1 MLPEPAEYDAPPME
15 DDILPIEDDALPTG
29 GDGQLAV
36 RRRKK
41 RRRLPGS
48 QHFGLIG
55 ALFGVGLVVSQLTP
69 FFLRTQNLLNV
80 GTAVS
85 FTGIVAAITTAVLIG
100 GGLDL
105 SIAAVMA
112 FSGTIV
118 AVTLDNGASAPVA
131 IILALGACTLIGLV
145 NGVLISYGGIN
156 PFVITV
162 GMQFLVRGFA
172 YYITDGRVVRVVSS
186 KVRYLGQGELFGVPV
201 PLWLMFVVFGIVGWL
216 LHATVWG
223 RHWYAIGGTPGGAM
237 ARLAG
242 IPVQRRRLQLYV
254 FSSLAAGVS
263 GVLVAGF
270 TTVGDANGLAGLE
283 LSILAGVILGG
294 TALTGGRG
302 TVFGTLL
309 GVVLIGIISNA
320 IQLLNLGVSAQFLF
334 LGTALLFAVT
344 YDHLRTKGWGKS

>member
-1 MLPEPAEYDAPPME
+1 M
-15 DDILPIEDDALPTG
+15 
-29 GDGQLAV
+29 
-36 RRRKK
+36 RRKI
-41 RRRLPGS
+41 PGT

-69 FFLRTQNLLNV
+69 FFLKTQNLLNV

-118 AVTLDNGASAPVA
+118 AVGIDNGLSVPVT
-131 IILALGACTLIGLV
+131 ILLALGASGLIGLA
-145 NGVLISYGGIN
+145 NGGLISYGGIN

-172 YYITDGRVVRVVSS
+172 YQVTDGRVVRVTSEEI
-186 KVRYLGQGELFGVPV
+186 RYLGQGKLLDVPV
-201 PLWLMFVVFGIVGWL
+201 PLWIMLAVFGIVGWL
-216 LHATVWG
+216 LHTTVWG

-242 IPVQRRRLQLYV
+242 IPVKRRRLQLYIL
-254 FSSLAAGVS
+254 SSLAAGLS

-309 GVVLIGIISNA
+309 GVALIGIIDNA
-320 IQLLNLGVSAQFLF
+320 IQLLNYGISAQFLF
-334 LGTALLFAVT
+334 LGTALLLAVV
-344 YDHLRTKGWGKS
+344 YDHVRTKGWGGS

>member
-1 MLPEPAEYDAPPME
+1 MSTQEQTDGDTAQPRR
-15 DDILPIEDDALPTG
+15 DDDLSVEGEGPSGFAK
-29 GDGQLAV
+29 
-36 RRRKK
+36 R
-41 RRRLPGS
+41 RRRLPGA

-55 ALFGVGLVVSQLTP
+55 ALFGVGLVVSRLTP
-69 FFLRTQNLLNV
+69 FFLGTQNLLNV
-80 GTAVS
+80 LTAVS

-118 AVTLDNGASAPVA
+118 AVALDNGANAAVA
-131 IILALGACTLIGLV
+131 IALALGASALV
-145 NGVLISYGGIN
+145 GFANGGLISYGGIN

-172 YYITDGRVVRVVSS
+172 FRVTGGRVVRVVSS
-186 KVRYLGQGELFGVPV
+186 DVRYLGQGDLLGIPVPV
-201 PLWLMFVVFGIVGWL
+201 WFMVVIFGIVGWL
-216 LHATVWG
+216 LHTTVWG

-242 IPVQRRRLQLYV
+242 IPVKRRRLQLYV
-254 FSSLAAGVS
+254 LSSLAAGLS

-294 TALTGGRG
+294 TALMGGRG

-309 GVVLIGIISNA
+309 GVLLIGIIDNA
-320 IQLLNLGVSAQFLF
+320 IQLLNYGISAQFLF
-334 LGTALLFAVT
+334 LGTALLLAVI
-344 YDHLRTKGWGKS
+344 YDHFRTEGWGNS

>member
-1 MLPEPAEYDAPPME
+1 MPVSPDDSSPPVNDVQPPAAEPQPS
-15 DDILPIEDDALPTG
+15 G
-29 GDGQLAV
+29 
-36 RRRKK
+36 RRK
-41 RRRLPGS
+41 RRIPGA
-48 QHFGLIG
+48 QHFGLLG
-55 ALFGVGLVVSQLTP
+55 ALLGVGLVVSQLTP

-112 FSGTIV
+112 LSGTII
-118 AVTLDNGASAPVA
+118 AVTLDHGVSTPVA
-131 IILALGACTLIGLV
+131 IVLALGASALIGLA
-145 NGVLISYGGIN
+145 NGGLISYGGIN

-172 YYITDGRVVRVVSS
+172 YQVTGGRVVRVPSGDI
-186 KVRYLGQGELFGVPV
+186 RYLGQGDFLGIPV
-201 PLWLMFVVFGIVGWL
+201 PLWFMLAVFGVVGWL
-216 LHATVWG
+216 LHTTVWG

-242 IPVQRRRLQLYV
+242 IPVKRRRLQLYV
-254 FSSLAAGVS
+254 LSSIAAGLS
-263 GVLVAGF
+263 GILVAGF

-294 TALTGGRG
+294 TALMGGRG
-302 TVFGTLL
+302 TVIGTFL
-309 GVVLIGIISNA
+309 GVVLIGIIDNA
-320 IQLLNLGVSAQFLF
+320 IQLLNYGVSAQFLF
-334 LGTALLFAVT
+334 LGTALLLAVI
-344 YDHLRTKGWGKS
+344 YDQLRTQGLGKR

>member
-1 MLPEPAEYDAPPME
+1 M
-15 DDILPIEDDALPTG
+15 
-29 GDGQLAV
+29 
-36 RRRKK
+36 
-41 RRRLPGS
+41 
-48 QHFGLIG
+48 GLIG
-55 ALFGVGLVVSQLTP
+55 ALLGAGLIVSQLTP
-69 FFLRTQNLLNV
+69 YFLRTQNLLNV

-118 AVTLDNGASAPVA
+118 AVALDNGLSDPVA
-131 IILALGACTLIGLV
+131 IALALAVSALVGLG
-145 NGVLISYGGIN
+145 NGGLISYGGIN

-162 GMQFLVRGFA
+162 GMQFLVRGCA
-172 YYITDGRVVRVVSS
+172 YLVTDGRVVRVADGG
-186 KVRYLGQGELFGVPV
+186 VRHLGQGDLWGVPV
-201 PLWLMFVVFGIVGWL
+201 PLWIMMAVFGIVGWL
-216 LHATVWG
+216 LHTTVWG

-242 IPVQRRRLQLYV
+242 IPVKRRRLQLYV
-254 FSSLAAGVS
+254 LSALASGVS

-309 GVVLIGIISNA
+309 GVVLIGIIDNA
-320 IQLLNLGVSAQFLF
+320 IQLLNYGIAAQFLF
-334 LGTALLFAVT
+334 LGTALLLAVIF
-344 YDHLRTKGWGKS
+344 DHLRTQGWGKS

>member
-1 MLPEPAEYDAPPME
+1 MGSEDDPAPPPGDAPSAAGE
-15 DDILPIEDDALPTG
+15 RVSAGALERWKRVTRRIPG
-29 GDGQLAV
+29 G
-36 RRRKK
+36 
-41 RRRLPGS
+41 
-48 QHFGLIG
+48 QHVGLIG

-112 FSGTIV
+112 LSGTIV
-118 AVTLDNGASAPVA
+118 AVALGNGVSVPVA
-131 IILALGACTLIGLV
+131 ILLALGASTLIGFV
-145 NGVLISYGGIN
+145 NGGLISYGGIN

-172 YYITDGRVVRVVSS
+172 FRVTDGRVVRVTNED
-186 KVRYLGQGELFGVPV
+186 VRYLGQGELLGVPV
-201 PLWLMFVVFGIVGWL
+201 PLWIMLAVFGVVGWL

-242 IPVQRRRLQLYV
+242 IPVKRRRLQLYV
-254 FSSLAAGVS
+254 LSSSAAGLS

-309 GVVLIGIISNA
+309 GVTLIGIIDNA
-320 IQLLNLGVSAQFLF
+320 IQLLNYGVSAQFLF
-334 LGTALLFAVT
+334 LGTALLLAVV
-344 YDHLRTKGWGKS
+344 YDHVRTKGWGGS

>member
-1 MLPEPAEYDAPPME
+1 MR
-15 DDILPIEDDALPTG
+15 
-29 GDGQLAV
+29 QLT
-36 RRRKK
+36 RRI
-41 RRRLPGS
+41 PGK

-55 ALFGVGLVVSQLTP
+55 ALLGVGLVVSQLTP

-112 FSGTIV
+112 FSGTVV
-118 AVTLDNGASAPVA
+118 AVALDNDVNVGVT
-131 IILALGACTLIGLV
+131 ILLALAASTLIGFV
-145 NGVLISYGGIN
+145 NGGLISYGGIN

-172 YYITDGRVVRVVSS
+172 FMVTDGRVVRVSHDT
-186 KVRYLGQGELFGVPV
+186 VRYLGQGELLGIPV
-201 PLWLMFVVFGIVGWL
+201 PLWIMLAVFGVVGWL

-254 FSSLAAGVS
+254 LSSLAAGLS
-263 GVLVAGF
+263 GILVAGF

-309 GVVLIGIISNA
+309 GVVLIGIIDNA
-320 IQLLNLGVSAQFLF
+320 IQLLNFGISAQFLF
-334 LGTALLFAVT
+334 LGTALLLAVV
-344 YDHLRTKGWGKS
+344 YDHVRTKGWGDHER

>member
-1 MLPEPAEYDAPPME
+1 MSSLSAEPSQRPPGDPSSVPEN
-15 DDILPIEDDALPTG
+15 DALEAGEP
-29 GDGQLAV
+29 QQPV
-36 RRRKK
+36 PKK
-41 RRRLPGS
+41 RRSPGR
-48 QHFGLIG
+48 QQFGLIG
-55 ALFGVGLVVSQLTP
+55 ALIGVGLIVSQLTP
-69 FFLRTQNLLNV
+69 FFLKTQNLLNV

-112 FSGTIV
+112 FSGTVV
-118 AVTLDNGASAPVA
+118 AVALDNGVPAPVT
-131 IILALGACTLIGLV
+131 ILLALALSAVIGLI
-145 NGVLISYGGIN
+145 NGGLISYGGIN

-172 YYITDGRVVRVVSS
+172 YQVTGGRVVRVASGY
-186 KVRYLGQGELFGVPV
+186 VRDLGQGDLLGIPV
-201 PLWLMFVVFGIVGWL
+201 PLWIMLAVFGISGWL
-216 LHATVWG
+216 LHTTVWG

-242 IPVQRRRLQLYV
+242 IPVKRRRLQLYV
-254 FSSLAAGVS
+254 LSSLAAGLS

-270 TTVGDANGLAGLE
+270 TTVGDANALAGLE

-302 TVFGTLL
+302 TVVGTLL
-309 GVVLIGIISNA
+309 GVVLIGIIDNA
-320 IQLLNLGVSAQFLF
+320 IQLLNYGISAQFLF
-334 LGTALLFAVT
+334 LGTALLLAVL
-344 YDHLRTKGWGKS
+344 YDHVRTQGWGKS